1 MKKLLFLFVAIATMT
16 FSGCSDDDDASF
28 KYDMETIYGRWS
40 GIAVKSEGT
49 WIDITTPPGNILAFS
64 ATFKSDG
71 TYSGDGYFGTGSG
84 TYKAKGDTL
93 ITYIEGK
100 EYARY
105 KIQSISGNI
114 AEMTMSMN
122 KESIEIRC
130 RKQK

>member
-1 MKKLLFLFVAIATMT
+1 
-16 FSGCSDDDDASF
+16 
-28 KYDMETIYGRWS
+28 METIYGRWS

-49 WIDITTPPGNILAFS
+49 WIDITTAPGNALAFS

-71 TYSGDGYFGTGSG
+71 TYSGDGFFGTGSG

-93 ITYIEGK
+93 ITYIKGK

-114 AEMTMSMN
+114 AEMTMLIDGEN
-122 KESIEIRC
+122 IEIRC
-130 RKQK
+130 QKQK